1 MMKVIVNGAL
11 GHMGVE
17 VLKRV
22 NAGVQNSTL
31 AAAVDYNGGN
41 NGVYRSLFEFTGE
54 ADVIIDFSH
63 HAATPE
69 LLQYA
74 CKRGL
79 PVVLATTGHTEE
91 ELVLI
96 AEAAKEIPIFK
107 SANMSVGV
115 ALLTK
120 LAKQAAAV
128 FGDADI
134 EIIEKHHNRKLDAPS
149 GTALMLADA
158 IREIRPNSNYV
169 YGREGRSKREP
180 DDITIHAVRMGNV
193 VGEHEIFF
201 ATGSQTISLR
211 HEAHDRALFADGAM
225 PAAAFLI
232 GKPAGMYN
240 MDDLLNF

>member
-11 GHMGVE
+11 GYMGRE
-17 VLKRV
+17 VMKCV

-31 AAAVDYNGGN
+31 AAAVDYNGGTD
-41 NGVYRSLFEFTGE
+41 GVYRSLFEFTGE
-54 ADVIIDFSH
+54 ADVIIDFSN
-63 HAATPE
+63 HAAAPE
-69 LLQYA
+69 LMQYA
-74 CKRGL
+74 RKRGL
-79 PVVLATTGHTEE
+79 PVVIATTGHTEE
-91 ELVLI
+91 ELALI
-96 AEAAKEIPIFK
+96 EEAAKEIPIFK
-107 SANMSVGV
+107 SGNMSVGV

-128 FGDADI
+128 FGEADV
-134 EIIEKHHNRKLDAPS
+134 EIIETHHNRKLDAPS

-158 IREIRPNSNYV
+158 IREVRPESNYV
-169 YGREGRSKREP
+169 YGREGRCKREP

-193 VGEHEIFF
+193 VGQHEVFF
-201 ATGSQTISLR
+201 ATNSQTISLK

>member
-11 GHMGVE
+11 GHMGTE

-22 NAGVQNSTL
+22 KAGVQDSTL

-41 NGVYRSLFEFTGE
+41 NGIYRSLFEFTGE
-54 ADVIIDFSH
+54 ADVIVDFSH
-63 HAATPE
+63 HTAVTE

-74 CKRGL
+74 CKRNL
-79 PVVLATTGHTEE
+79 PIVLATTGHTEE
-91 ELVLI
+91 ELALI
-96 AEAAKEIPIFK
+96 TEAAKEVAIFK

-120 LAKQAAAV
+120 LAKQVATV

-134 EIIEKHHNRKLDAPS
+134 EIIETHHNRKLDAPS

-158 IREIRPNSNYV
+158 IREIRPQSHYV
-169 YGREGRSKREP
+169 YGREGRCKREKE
-180 DDITIHAVRMGNV
+180 DISIHAVRMGNV
-193 VGEHEIFF
+193 VGKHEIFF
-201 ATGSQTISLR
+201 ATGSQTISLK

-225 PAAAFLI
+225 AAAAFLI
-232 GKPAGMYN
+232 GKSAGMYN
-240 MDDLLNF
+240 MDDLLSF